1 VANLVSAAV
10 IALLSQLLFQV
21 QNVFL
26 ALLLLLGVA
35 WLVEGFALMLLRKR
49 TASQSYL
56 AALVA
61 NFSAFIFAYA
71 YVFTFL
77 IIEGSIRIAKHLE
90 REIRETSR
98 ETRTRNI
105 ERLNTTNAKGTGVA
119 ALSRSFFPT
128 FARFASRFSRAKL
141 SRHSRSYFF
150 FPRCTCWG
158 F

>member
-1 VANLVSAAV
+1 MLRALGVLIYERPTMSSLLLAGTFPFVFLAVSIIIDALMLFQLKWAKLRGAFRDSAVANLVSAAV

-21 QNVFL
+21 ENIFL

-61 NFSAFIFAYA
+61 NFSSFIFAYA

-77 IIEGSIRIAKHLE
+77 VI
-90 REIRETSR
+90 
-98 ETRTRNI
+98 
-105 ERLNTTNAKGTGVA
+105 
-119 ALSRSFFPT
+119 
-128 FARFASRFSRAKL
+128 
-141 SRHSRSYFF
+141 
-150 FPRCTCWG
+150 
-158 F
+158 